1 MVLIECKRLP
11 KEEYSKDYD
20 VFFVQLPGATNIGE
34 ATEIVQKIQNTRV
47 RLQWML
53 AAAKQIAKDNCN
65 DDNKHYMLGPVADA
79 ERYLALERADKRELT
94 TQEELDKIIETFK
107 GGVMILFPSE
117 CSGNDAC
124 KRLTAILEDDS
135 QNDVEKSKA
144 HRILSIIDDYAT
156 NEKILSG
163 PATMWWSGK
172 PLAADADFTK
182 YVGKTRRPRSR

>member
-1 MVLIECKRLP
+1 
-11 KEEYSKDYD
+11 
-20 VFFVQLPGATNIGE
+20 
-34 ATEIVQKIQNTRV
+34 
-47 RLQWML
+47 
-53 AAAKQIAKDNCN
+53 
-65 DDNKHYMLGPVADA
+65 
-79 ERYLALERADKRELT
+79 
-94 TQEELDKIIETFK
+94 
-107 GGVMILFPSE
+107 MILFPSE

-182 YVGKTRRPRSR
+182 YVGKNEKTKITVKLTAEGAGAPPREPAVDARTQAELMAHYYKKQEEMKKVIDDEDLSFGNSEWADPKGLKKQLLGVDNVKYRPR